1 MILRIFKP
9 TDKEAVKQYIDKL
22 PDGKQFIVSIDKKK
36 EVRSLP
42 QNKLYW
48 MWLGCISSETGNEV
62 KDLHE
67 HFTEYYLPRETIRI
81 FDKVTERPISTTKLS
96 TAEFTIYLDKIEMFA
111 SSELGIVLPHPEDI
125 FFAEFYD
132 KYQNAL

>member
-1 MILRIFKP
+1 MILRINKP

-42 QNKLYW
+42 QNRLYF
-48 MWLGCISSETGNEV
+48 MWLNCISHETGNEV
-62 KDLHE
+62 KDLHKY
-67 HFTEYYLPRETIRI
+67 FTEYYLPRETIRI

-96 TAEFTIYLDKIEMFA
+96 TAEFTIYLDKIETFA
-111 SSELGIVLPHPEDI
+111 SSELGIVLPHPEDLY
-125 FFAEFYD
+125 FAEFYD
-132 KYQNAL
+132 KYQNSI